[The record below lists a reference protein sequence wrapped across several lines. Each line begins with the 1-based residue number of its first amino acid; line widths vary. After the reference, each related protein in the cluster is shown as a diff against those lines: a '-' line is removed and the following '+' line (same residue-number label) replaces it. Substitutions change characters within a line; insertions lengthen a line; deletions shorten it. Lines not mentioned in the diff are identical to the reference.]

1 MPFTHNVLKQQ
12 GTKRDREDRGEKAVT
27 ASVNCILEGSVE

>member
-1 MPFTHNVLKQQ
+1 MPFTHNVVKQQ
-12 GTKRDREDRGEKAVT
+12 GTKRDRGEKAVT